1 VGPPRCFILS
11 IVASAAVV
19 ASFPRTA
26 RADASAHLVYL
37 RGPGAEQCPGEAA
50 IRAAVSSR
58 LGYDP
63 FFPWAHDTLFA
74 EIDRSNDA
82 FRAVVKLVDANN
94 LQRGSRELSVRGSD
108 CSAVI
113 DVLALTISLT
123 IDPSSVV
130 GGPKADEPP
139 PAEAPPPSQSTVSPA
154 AASQPTIAPEPEG
167 PPAVPDPWL
176 RRPEPNE
183 RPGTRPRQA
192 NPVSWQM
199 ALGTLAAVDAAPA
212 PNAGF
217 TLSVGATWRIFSF
230 DLEARADLPSQGASM
245 VAAMEVRSWLV
256 AGSLVPCAHFAFV
269 FGCPVVS
276 VGAVGAT
283 ARGIQLPRDDYG
295 PWWALGARAG
305 AEWSPIRQV
314 TLRAYAELLG
324 TMLPVDVFVDGR
336 LIYGFA
342 RETADLGAVVVWR
355 FL

>member
-1 VGPPRCFILS
+1 
-11 IVASAAVV
+11 VASAALV
-19 ASFPRTA
+19 ASFARTA

-63 FFPWAHDTLFA
+63 FFPWAHDTLFT
-74 EIDRSNDA
+74 EIDRSDDA

-94 LQRGSRELSVRGSD
+94 MQRGSRELSVRGSD

-139 PAEAPPPSQSTVSPA
+139 PAPAEAPPPAQPTVSSAAGSQPTVA
-154 AASQPTIAPEPEG
+154 AASWPTAPRPES
-167 PPAVPDPWL
+167 PLTVPAPWL
-176 RRPEPNE
+176 LRPAPNE
-183 RPGTRPRQA
+183 RPEPRSRPA
-192 NPVSWQM
+192 NPVSWHVAM
-199 ALGTLAAVDAAPA
+199 GGLAAINAAPA
-212 PNAGF
+212 PNAGL
-217 TLSVGATWRIFSF
+217 TLSLGAMWRIFSL
-230 DLEARADLPSQGASM
+230 DVEARADLPSQGASDFSP
-245 VAAMEVRSWLV
+245 MEVRSWLI

-276 VGAVGAT
+276 VGALGAT
-283 ARGIQLPRDDYG
+283 ARGIAVPREDYG

-305 AEWSPIRQV
+305 AEWTPAPPI
-314 TLRAYAELLG
+314 TLRAYVEVLG
-324 TMLPVDVFVDGR
+324 TMLPVDLSVDGHS
-336 LIYGFA
+336 IYSFSRG
-342 RETADLGAVVVWR
+342 TADLGAAVAWR